1 MFSLT
6 DFLAQDL
13 FEFQGRS
20 FTVGD
25 VAKVS
30 AGVIILIIVGVV
42 VCLAVSWWKR
52 RAIAK
57 AAVATR
63 DSIVRFSQRMSSK
76 MRSGS

>member
-1 MFSLT
+1 LNEY
-6 DFLAQDL
+6 LAKEL

-20 FTVGD
+20 FTVKE
-25 VAKVS
+25 VAQVS
-30 AGVIILIIVGVV
+30 AAVIILIIIGVII
-42 VCLAVSWWKR
+42 CMAVSWWKR

-76 MRSGS
+76 IKGG